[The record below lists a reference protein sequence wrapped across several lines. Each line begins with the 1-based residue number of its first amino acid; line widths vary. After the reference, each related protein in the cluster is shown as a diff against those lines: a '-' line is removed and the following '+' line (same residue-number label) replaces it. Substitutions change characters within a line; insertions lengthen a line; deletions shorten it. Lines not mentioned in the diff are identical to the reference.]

1 MCLGTMLVMSLMYPR
16 VHLKYL
22 RMQAMILKGKMP
34 RGEDEVKDT
43 YKGGLLFKFRLGEV

>member
-1 MCLGTMLVMSLMYPR
+1 MGLGTVLVISSMYPR
-16 VHLKYL
+16 VHLKYQ
-22 RMQAMILKGKMP
+22 RMQAMILKRKMP